1 MKTIIAGGRDYR
13 LTDADRAWLDGLRE
27 SLPIT
32 EVVCGMYGEA
42 DLGGKDWAERKG
54 IPVAKFPPSWIA
66 FGRSAGPRRNSEMV
80 GYCAADLPA
89 ALIVFPGNTGT
100 ADVTRKALKA
110 RLQVVKIDTRE
121 A

>member
-1 MKTIIAGGRDYR
+1 MKAIIAGGRDYR
-13 LTDADRAWLDGLRE
+13 FTGVDHARLDELRE

-42 DLGGKDWAERKG
+42 DLGGKLWAEMRG
-54 IPVAKFPPSWIA
+54 IPVAPFPPDWIA
-66 FGRSAGPRRNSEMV
+66 FGRKAGPIRNSAMIV
-80 GYCAADLPA
+80 YCVENPPA

-110 RLQVVKIDTRE
+110 GLQVIKIDTRE